1 MQGEKI
7 HEMEN
12 SDIILKVYLQTAIN
26 IFHRK
31 KKALLLDQIRKTKLE
46 QYD

>member
-12 SDIILKVYLQTAIN
+12 SDIILKIYLQTAIN

-31 KKALLLDQIRKTKLE
+31 KRHYYLIKLE
-46 QYD
+46 RLN